1 MGVALPDKG
10 TPFFVVGPP
19 RCQAAAAPN
28 PRTNHSHARSWHFAH
43 DPRMHVALKYPESL
57 PTTRRRRRLFCLQQQ
72 KEHSCSL
79 QLCIRMDYSRSRV
92 VSSSGLLTSFV
103 VWCGILA
110 VLTPGHL
117 LVGVH
122 AQARTAPERCLL
134 DVQKNSM
141 DYVVAGLVKMYASL
155 VFSFVLVLSSRTSL
169 TLPPLIPITH
179 CMYHILTGSCGATRT
194 PTSPRHP
201 STPATSSDTT

>member
-1 MGVALPDKG
+1 MVVGSGSPPQAPG
-10 TPFFVVGPP
+10 ARPRPPPFFE
-19 RCQAAAAPN
+19 
-28 PRTNHSHARSWHFAH
+28 RTNHSHARSWHFAH

-57 PTTRRRRRLFCLQQQ
+57 PTTTRRRRRRLFCLQQQ